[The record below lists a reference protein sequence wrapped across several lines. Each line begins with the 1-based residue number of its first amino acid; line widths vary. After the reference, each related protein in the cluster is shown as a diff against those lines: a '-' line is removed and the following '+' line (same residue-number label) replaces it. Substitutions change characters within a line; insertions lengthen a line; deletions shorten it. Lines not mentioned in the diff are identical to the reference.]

1 MELQFQNRGANST
14 ANSYRSRNRGSNKNK
29 FVGVRQRPSGKWVA
43 EIKNTT
49 QKIRMWLGTFD
60 TAEEAAQ
67 AYDEAACLLR
77 GTNTRTNFLNNAP
90 SNPALSLKIRNLL
103 NQKRGLNKTT
113 PPILAS
119 KNSTTRKNI
128 NVETC
133 PKTISSTKTSSQYCT
148 SVSFN
153 NSQTSSPACVS
164 NPDIFEDAYK
174 PDLSCF
180 TGGYKMCFPT
190 SSDYYDQ
197 SSAFLMDFDKINPFG
212 FEAQKRVG
220 ETVNDEQF
228 PDFERMKVERQISAS
243 LYAMNGISEYWDNIH
258 DSNDPLWDI
267 SMLSQMYCS
276 TQFQLLVTVQFSI
289 KSGVGLRIVSERN
302 WFYISPSAQK
312 ACNLKDV

>member
-1 MELQFQNRGANST
+1 MELQFHNRGANST
-14 ANSYRSRNRGSNKNK
+14 SSNRSRNRGPNKNK

-119 KNSTTRKNI
+119 TNTTARKNT
-128 NVETC
+128 NLETC
-133 PKTISSTKTSSQYCT
+133 PKTISSSSSQNST

-153 NSQTSSPACVS
+153 NSQNSSPVCVS
-164 NPDIFEDAYK
+164 NPVMFEDAYK

-180 TGGYKMCFPT
+180 TGGYEMCFPN
-190 SSDYYDQ
+190 YNQ
-197 SSAFLMDFDKINPFG
+197 SSSFLTDFDKINPFQQDG
-212 FEAQKRVG
+212 FEAQKRVV
-220 ETVNDEQF
+220 ETLNDEQF
-228 PDFERMKVERQISAS
+228 PDFEHMKVERQISAS
-243 LYAMNGISEYWDNIH
+243 LYAMNGINEYWDNIH
-258 DSNDPLWDI
+258 DSNDPLWDF
-267 SMLSQMYCS
+267 SMLCQMYCS
-276 TQFQLLVTVQFSI
+276 TT
-289 KSGVGLRIVSERN
+289 
-302 WFYISPSAQK
+302 
-312 ACNLKDV
+312 